1 MILCGPY
8 RQSKLD
14 DAIDR
19 GFDPYAEPDLPSPP
33 LPEDDPWMVALRAS
47 TAEVEQLRADQAAR
61 DAVFED
67 VAR

>member
-1 MILCGPY
+1 MIITDDY
-8 RQSKLD
+8 RTSKLD

-19 GFDPYAEPDLPSPP
+19 GFDPYAAPDLPSPP

-47 TAEVEQLRADQAAR
+47 TVEAEQLRADQAAR
-61 DAVFED
+61 DAAFEG